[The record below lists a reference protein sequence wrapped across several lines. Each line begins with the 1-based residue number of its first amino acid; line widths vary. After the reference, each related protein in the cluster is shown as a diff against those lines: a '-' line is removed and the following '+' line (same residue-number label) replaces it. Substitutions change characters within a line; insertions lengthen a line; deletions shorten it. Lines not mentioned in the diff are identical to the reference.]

1 MLLLGTN
8 FFSDPKGNTINIDFE
23 EGLLGQRQF
32 RGVQSIRSFY
42 NVNDVYYVCT
52 VYCGDRFF
60 RIRLFDLDWNEF
72 DYPGTARTSLGCN
85 PLSSIRF
92 FQAFRVQFIPATML
106 ITVPDYFQIFC
117 RDKLAFNYAVKLYDP
132 LSKMFEIYVDTDE
145 SLRMVLFGFNRILS
159 AEGVEMDYNRDS
171 GSAANTQVPVVAPD
185 FEKVLSN
192 YDVKASSLY
201 LDSKFAKEC
210 WIKGRKSYRLTN
222 DQSQFWDCK
231 IRWTGRSSYECYLTC
246 GWKKFYVFLHRIFSA
261 EGVEMDYNRN
271 SGSAANTQVPV
282 AAPNFEKQ
290 LSNYDVKASSLGR
303 KSYRLTNDQAQ
314 FWDCKIR
321 WTARS
326 SYECYLTCGWKKFC
340 KENGL
345 AAGDRIRFVVEDEEK
360 GVIHI
365 LKN

>member
-1 MLLLGTN
+1 MSLRFVALNVRKKKETIIPVFDQKRRKKPLSLSQLQQPPNVKMSSSRAMSFTNFYQNSVTVMEPAEECLEFEVGFYEQWGKMLLLGTN
-8 FFSDPKGNTINIDFE
+8 FFSDPKGNTINIEFE
-23 EGLLGQRQF
+23 DGLLGQRQF

-52 VYCGDRFF
+52 VYYGDLFF
-60 RIRLFDLDWNEF
+60 RIRLFDLDWMKF
-72 DYPGTARTSLGCN
+72 DYPGTVKNSLGCN

-145 SLRMVLFGFNRILS
+145 SLRMGLFGFSRILS

-192 YDVKASSLY
+192 YDVNASSLY
-201 LDSKFAKEC
+201 LDSKFATEC

-222 DQSQFWDCK
+222 DQSEFWDCK
-231 IRWTGRSSYECYLTC
+231 IRWTG
-246 GWKKFYVFLHRIFSA
+246 
-261 EGVEMDYNRN
+261 
-271 SGSAANTQVPV
+271 
-282 AAPNFEKQ
+282 
-290 LSNYDVKASSLGR
+290 
-303 KSYRLTNDQAQ
+303 
-314 FWDCKIR
+314 
-321 WTARS
+321 RS

-360 GVIHI
+360 GVIYI

>member
-1 MLLLGTN
+1 MLQQPPNVKMSSSRAISFTNFYQNSVTVMEPAEECLEFEVGFYEQWGKRLLLGTN
-8 FFSDPKGNTINIDFE
+8 FFSDPKGNTINIEFE
-23 EGLLGQRQF
+23 DGLLGQRQF

-60 RIRLFDLDWNEF
+60 RIRLFDLDWTEF
-72 DYPGTARTSLGCN
+72 DYPGTAKTSLG
-85 PLSSIRF
+85 S
-92 FQAFRVQFIPATML
+92 TML

-117 RDKLAFNYAVKLYDP
+117 RDKLAFNYAIKLYDP

-145 SLRMVLFGFNRILS
+145 SLRMVLFGFSRIFS
-159 AEGVEMDYNRDS
+159 AEGVEMNYNRDS
-171 GSAANTQVPVVAPD
+171 GSAANTQVPVAAPD
-185 FEKVLSN
+185 FEKVLTN

-210 WIKGRKSYRLTN
+210 LIKGRKSYRLTN
-222 DQSQFWDCK
+222 DQSEFWDCK
-231 IRWTGRSSYECYLTC
+231 IRWTG
-246 GWKKFYVFLHRIFSA
+246 
-261 EGVEMDYNRN
+261 
-271 SGSAANTQVPV
+271 
-282 AAPNFEKQ
+282 
-290 LSNYDVKASSLGR
+290 
-303 KSYRLTNDQAQ
+303 
-314 FWDCKIR
+314 
-321 WTARS
+321 RS

-345 AAGDRIRFVVEDEEK
+345 AAGDRIKFVVEDEEK